1 MKNIKSFAMML
12 IAASSFNLNVV
23 FAQGVNSLNEAAKIQ
38 RQAVNQDQMRLNT
51 EELKEQTKK
60 NLNNVLQSLFYRY
73 YGEVKKS
80 GLKLANAQ
88 KVADDLSAQ
97 RRRIGGCCD
106 ILISSKV
113 DGGMYVITSD
123 GDGLFAIDGYGLQSV
138 SGIIYDEKYKNT
150 GLISDQCKYE
160 VNISYKNSRTYS
172 CTEFLS
178 RKIDKKVVEDMMEML
193 PVAMKSYIRK

>member
-1 MKNIKSFAMML
+1 MNNL
-12 IAASSFNLNVV
+12 IFNFSLVTAICLHASIAT
-23 FAQGVNSLNEAAKIQ
+23 AQTANPLSEAARIQ
-38 RQAVNQDQMRLNT
+38 KQATSQEQSRLNI
-51 EELKEQTKK
+51 EELKAQTKK
-60 NLNNVLQSLFYRY
+60 SLNNILQSLFYRY

-106 ILISSKV
+106 ILIATKV
-113 DGGMYVITSD
+113 DGGMYVTTTE

-138 SGIIYDEKYKNT
+138 RGVIQDEQYERT
-150 GLISDQCKYE
+150 GTLSNQCNYE

-172 CTEFLS
+172 CSEFLS
-178 RKIDKKVVEDMMEML
+178 RKIDNKVVTDMMEML
-193 PVAMKSYIRK
+193 PIAMKNYIR

>member
-1 MKNIKSFAMML
+1 MKTAIFFTTILATAFLFHSGT
-12 IAASSFNLNVV
+12 AA
-23 FAQGVNSLNEAAKIQ
+23 AQTVNPLNEAAKIQ
-38 RQAVNQDQMRLNT
+38 RQAANQEQSRLNT

-80 GLKLANAQ
+80 GLKLTNAQ

-97 RRRIGGCCD
+97 RRRTGGCCD
-106 ILISSKV
+106 ILIATKV
-113 DGGMYVITSD
+113 DGGMYVTTTE

-138 SGIIYDEKYKNT
+138 SGIIQDEQYNKT
-150 GLISDQCKYE
+150 GTLSNQCKYE

-172 CTEFLS
+172 CAEFLS
-178 RKIDKKVVEDMMEML
+178 RKIDNKIVSDMMEML
-193 PVAMKSYIRK
+193 PVAMKNYIR